1 MSAHTKTLLGRVAS
15 AMSAVRPL
23 FWIPVLRK
31 LTKSVIRNCYG
42 CKRFRAMH
50 YPNPKPGLIPR
61 DKTEHVRSL
70 VRTMQAHFIISLKV
84 KKILKH
90 ISYNFPVVLAELCI
104 LSSCQILL
112 LPSLSKVLRN

>member
-61 DKTEHVRSL
+61 DKTEHVLPFEIAGTDYAGPFFYKSKGKKG
-70 VRTMQAHFIISLKV
+70 LKAY
-84 KKILKH
+84 IL
-90 ISYNFPVVLAELCI
+90 
-104 LSSCQILL
+104 
-112 LPSLSKVLRN
+112 